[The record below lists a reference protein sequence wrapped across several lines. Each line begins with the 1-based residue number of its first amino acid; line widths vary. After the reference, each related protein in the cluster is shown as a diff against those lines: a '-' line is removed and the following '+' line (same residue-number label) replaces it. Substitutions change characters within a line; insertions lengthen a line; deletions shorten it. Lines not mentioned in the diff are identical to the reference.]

1 VTIPQD
7 PGQGQDDNDIDA
19 EFARLTEGLD
29 FDLPSEQP
37 TSPDVPQAT
46 GAGESGAGDD
56 EPLTV
61 EDILADDDDPSVAV
75 VATSVVSSKALAGA
89 IRLGREARTDGVDIP
104 VGTRVY
110 DTERGAIAVGPLD
123 EDAAHDLGAVVS
135 TALQRHGVVLFWR
148 KGEKMTATRYKEG
161 ERGEDVSPA
170 LVMGAMDEVV
180 EQLLLGG
187 TDLGDMGQGLDP
199 TALSRTEALTWI
211 ASGRR
216 KR

>member
-7 PGQGQDDNDIDA
+7 PGNGREDDDIDA
-19 EFARLTEGLD
+19 EFARLTDGLD
-29 FDLPSEQP
+29 FDLPAGQSP
-37 TSPDVPQAT
+37 SPDVPTADDT
-46 GAGESGAGDD
+46 GGDD
-56 EPLTV
+56 DALTV
-61 EDILADDDDPSVAV
+61 EDILAEDEDPSVAV
-75 VATSVVSSKALAGA
+75 VATSVVSAKALAGA
-89 IRLGREARTDGVDIP
+89 IRLGREARTDGIDIP

-135 TALQRHGVVLFWR
+135 TALQRHGIVLFWR

-161 ERGEDVSPA
+161 ERGQDVSPA

-180 EQLLLGG
+180 ERLLLGA
-187 TDLGDMGQGLDP
+187 TELGDMGEGLDP
-199 TALSRTEALTWI
+199 TALSRTQALTWI